1 MLHSGVSYERPAEG
15 TPDSGD
21 GDVPMGAARTLHW
34 EPVRAG
40 AMLARSPHG

>member
-21 GDVPMGAARTLHW
+21 GDVPMGATGILHC

-40 AMLARSPHG
+40 AVLARSPHG